1 MDRLH
6 NSPAIDAGST
16 SRRADLINEV
26 ALGFPDIES
35 REPSIDPG
43 ISCHIDHK
51 RINDRRNRGV
61 SAKPVVPIL
70 PCRYPLRSRTASQN
84 HRNTESSHPSP
95 QHRLLCYMA
104 PAFFANKPF
113 AGVNVIAPPKSLLQ
127 SRISLGFC
135 SYSCRTY
142 VASERWWRRNA
153 QRSRSRPKLG

>member
-6 NSPAIDAGST
+6 KSPAIDAGST

-113 AGVNVIAPPKSLLQ
+113 AGVNVIAPHKSLLQ
-127 SRISLGFC
+127 TGSRW
-135 SYSCRTY
+135 
-142 VASERWWRRNA
+142 ASAHTHAGRILLQEDGGGGMRREA
-153 QRSRSRPKLG
+153 DQDLS